1 MDEGEALP
9 LKEALE
15 LEKRYAGKLLETKD
29 ALEGLQ
35 SVVGRYRPTFKGE

>member
-15 LEKRYAGKLLETKD
+15 LEKRHAAELFETED

-35 SVVGRYRPTFKGE
+35 SVVGKYRPTFKGK